1 MKKIFTLAAV
11 AACSMVGMAQN
22 SVISK
27 AAFLQEQ
34 NKQAEALEVL
44 KSSFDNPKTT
54 KFAEI

>member
-11 AACSMVGMAQN
+11 AACSMMGMAQN

-34 NKQAEALEVL
+34 NKTAEALEVL

-54 KFAEI
+54 KFA